1 MAANSRDSIIDR
13 LQQHRRVRPAAPAY
27 FEKIGQAWAP
37 TTWEEY
43 VQQVRTAARAMM
55 ALGVEPGN
63 VVCMLGFNRPEW
75 VIGQLAA
82 MMIGGVGAG
91 IYTTNSPSEV
101 QYILAHSEAPL
112 VILENDGQWQ
122 KVRQVR
128 ENLPHLRWAVMMRGT
143 TVDDPQALSWEAFL
157 ARAAETSEADLDA
170 RIAAIDMEQL
180 ASLIYTSGTTGPPKA
195 VMLSHNNLASTALN
209 GQALFNLTP
218 NDVLLSYLPLS
229 HIAEQMF
236 TIHTGATVG
245 YAVYFAESL
254 TQLPDNLRE
263 VQPTVFFG
271 VPGVWER
278 FRNRVVE
285 RLDEAHGA
293 RRRIA
298 DWAQGVG
305 RRAVALRNEGK
316 EPSGAL
322 AAQYRLADRL
332 VFSKVKPLLG
342 FSRTRIAVSG
352 AAAINKDI
360 LEFFS
365 GLDVV
370 IYEVYGQSEGCGPT
384 TFNRPGATIFGATG
398 QAWPGSEVKLAPD
411 GEILLRGPNVFMGYY
426 KDAAATADT
435 LIDGWLHSGDLGRFD
450 ENGFLTIVGRKK
462 DIIITSGGKNIAPR
476 NIEAALKNIPLVG
489 DAVLVGEGRK
499 YLCALLT
506 LDPEAATRF
515 AEAHQI
521 TGAELHKDPTVLAA
535 IQAEID
541 ENVNPQFARVEQV
554 RKFTLLSQPF
564 SIEGGQMT
572 PTLKLKRKAICDM
585 HLDEIESMYTGSEMN

>member
-1 MAANSRDSIIDR
+1 MTTAQRDSIIDR
-13 LQQHRRVRPAAPAY
+13 FLQHRRVRPAAPAY
-27 FEKIGQAWAP
+27 FEKIGSAWVP
-37 TTWEEY
+37 TSWEEY
-43 VQQVRTAARAMM
+43 TAQVRAAAKAMIG
-55 ALGVEPGN
+55 LGVEPGQ

-82 MMIGGVGAG
+82 MMIGSVGAG

-101 QYILAHSEAPL
+101 KYILGHSEAPI
-112 VILENDGQWQ
+112 VILENESQWQ
-122 KVRQVR
+122 KVREVR
-128 ENLPHLRWAVMMRGT
+128 SELSHLRHVVLMRGT
-143 TVDDPQALSWEAFL
+143 TVADPMALTWEKFL
-157 ARAAETSEADLDA
+157 ERG
-170 RIAAIDMEQL
+170 AAIDEAELEARMAAIQMEQL

-195 VMLSHNNLASTALN
+195 VMLSHNNLASTARN
-209 GQALFNLTP
+209 GQGLFKLTP

-236 TIHTGATVG
+236 TIHTAATVG

-285 RLDEAHGA
+285 RLGEAHGA

-298 DWAQGVG
+298 DWAQTIG
-305 RRAVALRNEGK
+305 RRVVETRNHGQEPAGTLAV
-316 EPSGAL
+316 
-322 AAQYRLADRL
+322 QYRLAERL

-342 FSRTRIAVSG
+342 FSRTRVAVSG

-365 GLDVV
+365 GLDVT

-384 TFNRPGATIFGATG
+384 TFNRPGATRFGATG
-398 QAWPGSEVKLAPD
+398 QAWPGSEVKLAAD
-411 GEILLRGPNVFMGYY
+411 GEIVMRGPNVFMGYY
-426 KDAAATADT
+426 KDPAATADT

-450 ENGFLTIVGRKK
+450 EEGFLTIVGRKK

-476 NIEAALKNIPLVG
+476 NIEAALKNVSLVG

-506 LDPEAATRF
+506 LDPDAALRF
-515 AEAHQI
+515 AETNGI
-521 TGAELHKDPTVLAA
+521 VGEELHTHPLVIEA

-541 ENVNPQFARVEQV
+541 ENVNTQFARVEQV
-554 RKFTLLSQPF
+554 RKFTLLPKPF
-564 SIEGGQMT
+564 TVEDGVMT
-572 PTLKLKRKAICDM
+572 PTLKLKRKVICDL
-585 HLDEIESMYTGSEMN
+585 HLDEIESMYEAE

>member
-1 MAANSRDSIIDR
+1 MAAVNHDNIIDR
-13 LQQHRRVRPAAPAY
+13 FQQHRRTRPAAPAY

-37 TTWEEY
+37 TTWEAH
-43 VQQVRTAARAMM
+43 VAQVRTAARALM
-55 ALGVEPGN
+55 ALGISPGN

-75 VIGQLAA
+75 VVGQLAA
-82 MMIGGVGAG
+82 MMAGGVGAG

-101 QYILAHSEAPL
+101 QYILDHSEAP
-112 VILENDGQWQ
+112 VVFLENDAQWQ
-122 KVRQVR
+122 KVKEVR
-128 ENLPHLRWAVMMRGT
+128 ERLPHLRWAVLMRGT
-143 TVDDPQALSWEAFL
+143 DVADPQALTWDAFM
-157 ARAAETSEADLDA
+157 ARAGEISEADLDA
-170 RIAAIDMEQL
+170 RIAAIEMEQL

-195 VMLSHNNLASTALN
+195 VMLSHYNLAATART
-209 GQALFNLTP
+209 GQELFKLTP

-236 TIHTGATVG
+236 TVHTSATVG

-263 VQPTVFFG
+263 VQPTIFFG

-278 FRNRVVE
+278 FRNRVAE
-285 RLDEAHGA
+285 RLDESHGA

-298 DWAQGVG
+298 DWAQTVG
-305 RRAVALRNEGK
+305 REVVELRNQGK
-316 EPSGAL
+316 EPAGML
-322 AAQYRLADRL
+322 AAKYRLADKL

-342 FSRTRIAVSG
+342 FSRTRVAVSG

-365 GLDVV
+365 GLDVT

-384 TFNRPGATIFGATG
+384 TFNRPGATILGTTG

-411 GEILLRGPNVFMGYY
+411 GEIVMRGPNVFIGYY
-426 KDAAATADT
+426 KDAAATEDT

-476 NIEAALKNIPLVG
+476 NIEAALKNLSLVG

-515 AEAHQI
+515 ADANGIEGQ
-521 TGAELHKDPTVLAA
+521 ELHKHPKILSA
-535 IQAEID
+535 IQTEID
-541 ENVNPQFARVEQV
+541 EIVNTQFARVEQV
-554 RKFTLLSQPF
+554 RKFTLLPRPF
-564 SIEGGQMT
+564 SIEGGEMT
-572 PTLKLKRKAICDM
+572 PTLKLKRKAICDL
-585 HLDEIESMYTGSEMN
+585 HIDDIETMYEGE

>member
-1 MAANSRDSIIDR
+1 MTDNHRDTIIDR
-13 LQQHRRVRPAAPAY
+13 LRQHRRVRPAAPAY
-27 FEKIGQAWAP
+27 YEKIGQVWAP

-43 VQQVRTAARAMM
+43 ITQVRTAARAMI
-55 ALGVEPGN
+55 ALDVTPGQ

-82 MMIGGVGAG
+82 MMVGGVGAG
-91 IYTTNSPSEV
+91 IYATNSPPEV

-112 VILENDGQWQ
+112 VIVENEAQWQ

-128 ENLPHLRWAVMMRGT
+128 DSLPALRKTILMRGT
-143 TVDDPQALSWEAFL
+143 ASDDPHTLTWEAFM
-157 ARAAETSEADLDA
+157 ACGAGVDEATLDA
-170 RIAAIDMEQL
+170 RIAAIEREQL

-195 VMLSHNNLASTALN
+195 VMLSHHNLAATAHT
-209 GQALFNLTP
+209 GMELFNLTP
-218 NDVLLSYLPLS
+218 NEVLLSYLPLS

-236 TIHTGATVG
+236 TIHTQATVG
-245 YAVYFAESL
+245 YSVYFAQGLS
-254 TQLPDNLRE
+254 QMPDNLRE

-278 FRNRVVE
+278 FRNRVAE
-285 RLDEAHGA
+285 RLGEAHGA

-298 DWAQGVG
+298 DWAQTVG
-305 RRAVALRNEGK
+305 RRAVEARNQGK
-316 EPSGAL
+316 ELSGLPAI
-322 AAQYRLADRL
+322 QYRLADRL

-342 FSRTRIAVSG
+342 LSRARIAVSG

-365 GLDVV
+365 GLDVT

-384 TFNRPGATIFGATG
+384 TFNRPGATKFGATG

-411 GEILLRGPNVFMGYY
+411 GEIIMRGPNVFMGYY
-426 KDAAATADT
+426 KDAAATEET

-450 ENGFLTIVGRKK
+450 EDGFLTIVGRKK

-476 NIEAALKNIPLVG
+476 NIEAALKNLSLVG
-489 DAVLVGEGRK
+489 DAVLVGEGRT

-506 LDPEAATRF
+506 LDPDAAGRF
-515 AEAHQI
+515 AEANQI
-521 TGAELHKDPTVLAA
+521 EGQELHKHPAVLAS
-535 IQAEID
+535 IQSEID
-541 ENVNPQFARVEQV
+541 ELVNPQFARVEQV
-554 RKFTLLSQPF
+554 RKFTLLERPF
-564 SIEGGQMT
+564 SIEGGEMT
-572 PTLKLKRKAICDM
+572 PTLKLKRKVICDM
-585 HLDEIESMYTGSEMN
+585 HLDEIEEMYAN

>member
-1 MAANSRDSIIDR
+1 MADSKRDSIIDR
-13 LQQHRRVRPAAPAY
+13 FQQHRRVRPAAPAY
-27 FEKIGQAWAP
+27 YEKIGAAWVP
-37 TTWEEY
+37 TAWDEY
-43 VQQVRTAARAMM
+43 VGQARTAARALIS
-55 ALGVEPGN
+55 LGVQPGN
-63 VVCMLGFNRPEW
+63 VVCMLGFNRAEW
-75 VIGQLAA
+75 AIGQIAA

-91 IYTTNSPSEV
+91 IYTTNSPTEV
-101 QYILAHSEAPL
+101 QYILNHSEAPVVL
-112 VILENDGQWQ
+112 LENEGQWA
-122 KVRQVR
+122 KIKAVRDR
-128 ENLPHLRWAVMMRGT
+128 LPHLRTAVLMRGT
-143 TVDDPQALSWEAFL
+143 KVNDPLALDWEAFL
-157 ARAAETSEADLDA
+157 ALAADTTEAALDA
-170 RIAAIDMEQL
+170 RMAAIEMEQL

-195 VMLSHNNLASTALN
+195 VMLSHTNLASTARN
-209 GQALFNLTP
+209 GQELFRLTP

-236 TIHTGATVG
+236 TIHTAATVG
-245 YAVYFAESL
+245 FPIYYAESI
-254 TQLPDNLRE
+254 TKLPDNLRE

-278 FRNRVVE
+278 FRGRVVE
-285 RLDEAHGA
+285 RLDESHGA
-293 RRRIA
+293 RKRIA
-298 DWAQGVG
+298 DWAQTVG
-305 RRAVALRNEGK
+305 REVAAERNAGRQ
-316 EPSGAL
+316 PAGAL
-322 AAQYRLADRL
+322 AAKYKVAERL

-342 FSRTRIAVSG
+342 FSRTRVAVSG
-352 AAAINKDI
+352 AAAIDKGI

-365 GLDVV
+365 GLDVT

-384 TFNRPGATIFGATG
+384 TFNRPGATKLGTTG
-398 QAWPGSEVKLAPD
+398 QAWPGSEVKLGPD

-450 ENGFLTIVGRKK
+450 EDGFLTIVGRKK

-506 LDPEAATRF
+506 LDPEAVTRF
-515 AEAHQI
+515 ADAHQL

-564 SIEGGQMT
+564 SIESGQMT

-585 HLDEIESMYTGSEMN
+585 HLDEIESMYEAE